1 MKWQG
6 QCPRD
11 NASLGSII
19 FEFAGAAPLA
29 EVLTAMGDSTE
40 FCSYNFILYIQVLQV
55 VNPNISYSL
64 PGSTTKIDGVAVTLK
79 EFLKAVDSYSI
90 ENDGEKD
97 VRRVLCGHPR
107 CETRKKQ
114 FFNTTNSK
122 KNTMIG
128 TTKMCQVPHLRVSM
142 PDGFFDLLNKS
153 AQDGTGHGND

>member
-1 MKWQG
+1 
-6 QCPRD
+6 
-11 NASLGSII
+11 
-19 FEFAGAAPLA
+19 
-29 EVLTAMGDSTE
+29 MGDSTE

-64 PGSTTKIDGVAVTLK
+64 PGSTTRINGVAVTLK

-97 VRRVLCGHPR
+97 IRRVLRGHPR

-122 KNTMIG
+122 KNTIDRNDKDNVRCL
-128 TTKMCQVPHLRVSM
+128 TCVCLPRSEM